1 MPTIGRRLAGPAA
14 LLLMAATAH
23 AQVLFTEDFGGD
35 APLGARGWT
44 VAAEGAR
51 STWTVV
57 DGTLRIVCHR
67 SPYQGGRIS
76 RDVPAVERGVL
87 ELDCLLAEDGLANYD
102 HLSLGIKL
110 FGHMIAF
117 KRYAGHHLMAYRP
130 GENTWYDITGAV
142 PLGEW
147 VHLRMEF
154 DIPAGRVEYYPGDE
168 PDPLVIDTRLPMA
181 IEGEAGPLEI
191 FNYGLTR
198 GTVVHR
204 VDNIIL
210 RGLGAEEEAP
220 AERDRALVFEGPTS
234 ERYAC
239 ARIIA
244 DALGPERVYVYTMAT
259 RGAATTPRN
268 KLMLDRV
275 PGSATWR
282 QARWVVLA
290 DVAAGPDDCLPP
302 HLIADI
308 ERAVREGAS
317 LLVLGGP
324 FALGKG
330 AYAGTPLEE
339 LLPVTLV
346 GPWELRRFDDPQ
358 PLDAVAGQAAVRWYH
373 EVSPRAESRVPLRA
387 ADRPMAVSWQL
398 GEGRV
403 GVFLGTTLGD
413 EADFAGTQPFWDWDG
428 WPSLL
433 LEMAGITEAGGGTQ

>member
-1 MPTIGRRLAGPAA
+1 MRMIGRWLAGSAA
-14 LLLMAATAH
+14 LVVMMAAAH
-23 AQVLFTEDFGGD
+23 AQVLFSEDFEGD
-35 APLGARGWT
+35 APLEARGWT
-44 VAAEGAR
+44 VAAEEAQ

-57 DGTLRIVCHR
+57 DGALRIVCHR

-76 RDVPAVERGVL
+76 REVPAVQRGVL
-87 ELDCLLAEDGLANYD
+87 ELDCLLAEEGYANYD

-110 FGHMIAF
+110 FGHMFSF
-117 KRYAGHHLMAYRP
+117 KRYSGHHLMAYRP
-130 GENTWYDITGAV
+130 GENVWYDITGAV
-142 PLGEW
+142 ALGQW

-154 DIPAGRVEYYPGDE
+154 DIPAGRVEYYLGDA

-181 IEGEAGPLEI
+181 IEGETGPLEI
-191 FNYGLTR
+191 FNYGLTK
-198 GTVVHR
+198 GTVAHR
-204 VDNIIL
+204 VDNIVL
-210 RGLGAEEEAP
+210 RGLGAAEEAP
-220 AERDRALVFEGPTS
+220 VQRDRALVFEGPTS

-244 DALGPERVYVYTMAT
+244 DALGPERVSVYTMAT

-268 KLMLDRV
+268 KLTLDRV

-308 ERAVREGAS
+308 ERAVREGAN

-330 AYAGTPLEE
+330 AYPGTPLEG
-339 LLPVTLV
+339 LLPVALG
-346 GPWELRRFDDPQ
+346 GPWELRRSDGPQRLDDVEQ
-358 PLDAVAGQAAVRWYH
+358 PPAVLWYH
-373 EVSPRAESRVPLRA
+373 DAPPRGEAEVSLSAGDHALL
-387 ADRPMAVSWQL
+387 VSWQV
-398 GEGRV
+398 GEGRA

-413 EADFAGTQPFWDWDG
+413 AADFGTAEPFWDWDG
-428 WPSLL
+428 WPDLL
-433 LEMAGITEAGGGTQ
+433 LQMAGITGDGGGAQ